1 MVSLEQ
7 IVGSPSSAAAGT
19 QKRKSLS
26 RRIVVSVA
34 LSILVI
40 EAIILGFS
48 SLSQRQ
54 TLLDHYLFEAS
65 IIATTLGEDGA
76 ADEELLN
83 RAAQRLADQQVTS
96 LEPIAGGTGSGVS
109 SDSAES
115 GTWREDGRGGTY
127 RVSGQNML
135 IYRHSG
141 IEVQVDVSRIPRE
154 LRNYAIGIIGLVA
167 IIVAFVTVTV
177 YLLLRPQLV
186 LPLRRVETRLQ
197 AISGAEADLTDRVG
211 VARNDEIGRVSGAFD
226 TFSEN
231 LRQIMAHI
239 QTRAAELLAN
249 ATRLAEQ
256 SKSAETNVQA
266 NGETVQEMQSSL
278 AAFDDSVQQ
287 AARAVAAITES
298 INGLN
303 NAVYQQSD
311 AMADSLAA
319 VEEMDASIRNL
330 DSIAKDKKK
339 LTDDLVEMANDAGE
353 RMEGSV
359 SSINTVESSTQ
370 DMLEMIDVIN
380 TVAEQTNLLAMNA
393 AIEAAHAGEYGKGF
407 AVVADEIQNLSVLS
421 SENARKIN
429 DNLRKDID
437 RIHQAGEINRSAGE
451 AFERI
456 VESVGDVAQAMSQ
469 IMAGLDEQAYASREI
484 VKGLTQMREVTDQVQ
499 TDSQEI
505 NGEAEKINATVE
517 QLAGSSSEVTG
528 RMELV
533 TERIGGINSAISEI
547 NEIVQGNQSRMREL
561 IEQVNRFKT

>member
-1 MVSLEQ
+1 MEQ
-7 IVGSPSSAAAGT
+7 IAQSPSSADT
-19 QKRKSLS
+19 RRTKTKSLS
-26 RRIVVSVA
+26 GRILVSVA

-65 IIATTLGEDGA
+65 IIAATLAEDGIDDGA
-76 ADEELLN
+76 LLS
-83 RAAQRLADQQVTS
+83 RAAQRLSGEQIRSIRPLSGSTG
-96 LEPIAGGTGSGVS
+96 AG
-109 SDSAES
+109 E
-115 GTWREDGRGGTY
+115 WREDPRGGTY
-127 RVSGQNML
+127 RVTEDNVL

-141 IEVQVDVSRIPRE
+141 LEVEVDVSQIPGEMRS
-154 LRNYAIGIIGLVA
+154 YAMGIVGLVA
-167 IIVAFVTVTV
+167 IIVIFVTGAVYVT
-177 YLLLRPQLV
+177 LRPQLV
-186 LPLRRVETRLQ
+186 IPLRRVQERME

-211 VARNDEIGRVSGAFD
+211 VVRNDEIGRVSGAFD
-226 TFSEN
+226 AFSEN

-239 QTRAAELLAN
+239 QTRAAELLSN

-256 SKSAETNVQA
+256 SKSAEANVNA
-266 NGETVQEMQSSL
+266 NGETVREMQTSL

-287 AARAVAAITES
+287 AAKAVAAITGS

-303 NAVYQQSD
+303 SAAYQQSD

-339 LTDDLVEMANDAGE
+339 LTDDLVEMADEAGE

-429 DNLRKDID
+429 ENLRKDID

-451 AFERI
+451 SFERI
-456 VESVGDVAQAMSQ
+456 VDSVGDVAQAMSQ

-499 TDSQEI
+499 TDSQQI

-533 TERIGGINSAISEI
+533 AERIGGINSSISDI
-547 NEIVQGNQSRMREL
+547 NEIVQGNQARMREL
-561 IEQVNRFKT
+561 IEQVNRFTT

>member
-7 IVGSPSSAAAGT
+7 IAASTPSTGSRT
-19 QKRKSLS
+19 NKSLS
-26 RRIVVSVA
+26 RRILISVA
-34 LSILVI
+34 LSILII

-48 SLSQRQ
+48 AISQRQ
-54 TLLDHYLFEAS
+54 TLLEHYLFEAS
-65 IIATTLGEDGA
+65 IIATTLGEDGT
-76 ADEELLN
+76 ADRELLN
-83 RAAQRLADQQVTS
+83 RAAERLSSEHVLSIAARSGSAPSGDWHEDDRGGVYQVTS
-96 LEPIAGGTGSGVS
+96 DQRL
-109 SDSAES
+109 
-115 GTWREDGRGGTY
+115 
-127 RVSGQNML
+127 L
-135 IYRHSG
+135 YRHSG
-141 IEVQVDVSRIPRE
+141 LEVTVDVSRIPAQLQSYA
-154 LRNYAIGIIGLVA
+154 LRIIGLVVV
-167 IIVAFVTVTV
+167 IVLFVTVAV
-177 YLLLRPQLV
+177 YLTLRPQLV
-186 LPLRRVETRLQ
+186 LPLRRVEARLQ

-211 VARNDEIGRVSGAFD
+211 VTRNDEIGRVSGAFD
-226 TFSEN
+226 MFSEN
-231 LRQIMAHI
+231 LRQIMEKI
-239 QTRAAELLAN
+239 QSRAAELLTN

-256 SKSAETNVQA
+256 SKSAEENVQA
-266 NGETVQEMQSSL
+266 NGETVREMQTSL

-298 INGLN
+298 IGGLN

-339 LTDDLVEMANDAGE
+339 LTDDLVEMANEAGE
-353 RMEGSV
+353 RVEGSV

-429 DNLRKDID
+429 ENLRKDID

-456 VESVGDVAQAMSQ
+456 VESVGEVAQAMSQ

-499 TDSQEI
+499 TDSQGI
-505 NGEAEKINATVE
+505 NGEAETINATVE

-533 TERIGGINSAISEI
+533 TERIGGITTSISEI
-547 NEIVQGNQSRMREL
+547 NEIVQGNQARMREL
-561 IEQVNRFKT
+561 IEQVDRFKT

>member
-1 MVSLEQ
+1 
-7 IVGSPSSAAAGT
+7 
-19 QKRKSLS
+19 
-26 RRIVVSVA
+26 VA
-34 LSILVI
+34 LAILLI

-65 IIATTLGEDGA
+65 IVSTTLAEDGVS
-76 ADEELLN
+76 DEALLD
-83 RAAQRLADQQVTS
+83 RAARRL
-96 LEPIAGGTGSGVS
+96 SGDHVRDIRAV
-109 SDSAES
+109 SDSTV
-115 GTWREDGRGGTY
+115 GDGWQEDGRGGAY
-127 RVSGQNML
+127 RVTENNVL
-135 IYRHSG
+135 FYRHSG
-141 IEVQVDVSRIPRE
+141 LEVEVDVSGISSE
-154 LRNYAIGIIGLVA
+154 LQSYAIGIVGLVA
-167 IIVAFVTVTV
+167 IIVAFVTAAV
-177 YLLLRPQLV
+177 YLTLRPQLV
-186 LPLRRVETRLQ
+186 LPLRRVEARLQ

-211 VARNDEIGRVSGAFD
+211 VVRNDEIGRVSGAFD
-226 TFSEN
+226 AFSEN
-231 LRQIMAHI
+231 LRQLMATI
-239 QTRAAELLAN
+239 QSRAAELLSN
-249 ATRLAEQ
+249 ASRLAEQ
-256 SKSAETNVQA
+256 SKSAEENVQA
-266 NGETVQEMQSSL
+266 NGETVQEMRTSL

-287 AARAVAAITES
+287 AARAVASIAGS

-339 LTDDLVEMANDAGE
+339 LTDDLVELANEAGE
-353 RMEGSV
+353 RVEGSV

-456 VESVGDVAQAMSQ
+456 VDSVGEVAQSMSQ

-499 TDSQEI
+499 TDTQQI
-505 NGEAEKINATVE
+505 NGEAETINATVE
-517 QLAGSSSEVTG
+517 QLAGSSSEVTA

-533 TERIGGINSAISEI
+533 TERIGGISGAISDV
-547 NEIVQGNQSRMREL
+547 NEIVQGNQARMREL

>member
-1 MVSLEQ
+1 MVSLDQ
-7 IVGSPSSAAAGT
+7 IAPSTPSTGSKT
-19 QKRKSLS
+19 NKSLS
-26 RRIVVSVA
+26 RRILISVA

-40 EAIILGFS
+40 EAVILGFS
-48 SLSQRQ
+48 AISQRQ
-54 TLLDHYLFEAS
+54 TLLEHYLFEAS
-65 IIATTLGEDGA
+65 IIATTLAEDGA
-76 ADEELLN
+76 ADSELLN
-83 RAAQRLADQQVTS
+83 RATERLSGEHVLGIEARSGSAPSGDWQEDDRGGVYRVTRDQRLLYRQS
-96 LEPIAGGTGSGVS
+96 GLEV
-109 SDSAES
+109 EL
-115 GTWREDGRGGTY
+115 
-127 RVSGQNML
+127 N
-135 IYRHSG
+135 
-141 IEVQVDVSRIPRE
+141 VSRIPAQ
-154 LRNYAIGIIGLVA
+154 LQNYALRIIGLVVV
-167 IIVAFVTVTV
+167 IVLFVTVAV
-177 YLLLRPQLV
+177 YLTLRPQLV
-186 LPLRRVETRLQ
+186 LPLRRVEARLQ
-197 AISGAEADLTDRVG
+197 AISGAEADLTDRVA
-211 VARNDEIGRVSGAFD
+211 VVRNDEIGRVSGAFD

-231 LRQIMAHI
+231 LRQIMETI
-239 QTRAAELLAN
+239 QSRAAELLTN

-256 SKSAETNVQA
+256 SKSAEEKVQA
-266 NGETVQEMQSSL
+266 NGETVREMQTSL

-339 LTDDLVEMANDAGE
+339 LTDDLVEMANEAGE
-353 RMEGSV
+353 RVEGSV

-429 DNLRKDID
+429 ENLRKDID

-499 TDSQEI
+499 TDSQGI
-505 NGEAEKINATVE
+505 NGEAETINATVE

-533 TERIGGINSAISEI
+533 TERIGGISTSISEI
-547 NEIVQGNQSRMREL
+547 NEIVQGNQMRMREL
-561 IEQVNRFKT
+561 IEQVDRFKT

>member
-1 MVSLEQ
+1 MEQ
-7 IVGSPSSAAAGT
+7 ITESRATAPSRT
-19 QKRKSLS
+19 RKSLS
-26 RRIVVSVA
+26 RRILVSVA
-34 LSILVI
+34 LSILGI

-48 SLSQRQ
+48 AMSQRQ

-65 IIATTLGEDGA
+65 IVAGALGEDGA
-76 ADEELLN
+76 EDSDLLS
-83 RAAQRLADQQVTS
+83 RAAQRLSNDQVRSIRPLSTS
-96 LEPIAGGTGSGVS
+96 S
-109 SDSAES
+109 SNS
-115 GTWREDGRGGTY
+115 TWQEDRRGGTY
-127 RVSGQNML
+127 RVTENQRL
-135 IYRHSG
+135 VYRHSG
-141 IEVQVDVSRIPRE
+141 LEVEIDVSGIPTE
-154 LRNYAIGIIGLVA
+154 LRSYALGIVGLVA
-167 IIVAFVTVTV
+167 IIVGFVTIAV
-177 YLLLRPQLV
+177 YLVLRPQLV
-186 LPLRRVETRLQ
+186 VPLRRVEARLQ
-197 AISGAEADLTDRVG
+197 AISGADADLTDRVG
-211 VARNDEIGRVSGAFD
+211 VSRNDEIGRVSLAFD

-231 LRQIMAHI
+231 LRRIMATI
-239 QTRAAELLAN
+239 QSNAAELLSN
-249 ATRLAEQ
+249 ASRLAEQ
-256 SKSAETNVQA
+256 SKHAAENVSA
-266 NGETVQEMQSSL
+266 NGETVEEMRTSL

-287 AARAVAAITES
+287 AARAVAAITGS

-339 LTDDLVEMANDAGE
+339 LTDDLVEMANEAGE
-353 RMEGSV
+353 RVEGSV
-359 SSINTVESSTQ
+359 SSITTVEASTQ

-451 AFERI
+451 AFDRI
-456 VESVGDVAQAMSQ
+456 VESVGEVAQAMSQ

-517 QLAGSSSEVTG
+517 QLAGSSSEVTA

-533 TERIGGINSAISEI
+533 TERIGGISTSISEI
-547 NEIVQGNQSRMREL
+547 NEIVQGNQMRMREL
-561 IEQVNRFKT
+561 IEQVDRFKT